1 VGYGNNKGIVPLACE
16 EIFRRIEDR
25 IKNPENN
32 IQHQV
37 TLGMVEI
44 YNEAIQDLLV
54 STNERPKG
62 GLDVQDHPTLGIRV
76 VGQTEYPVTSY
87 DEI

>member
-1 VGYGNNKGIVPLACE
+1 M
-16 EIFRRIEDR
+16 
-25 IKNPENN
+25 KNPEND
-32 IQHQV
+32 IQCQV

-54 STNERPKG
+54 STNLRPKG
-62 GLDVQDHPTLGIRV
+62 GLDVKDHPTLGIIV
-76 VGQTEYPVTSY
+76 LGQTEYPVTSY